1 MTTIIILSIIFLV
14 IDQISKIL
22 IIKLLEPNEVITI
35 IKNFF
40 YIIYTNNTG
49 AAFSIL
55 LGKRIFLI
63 VVAILIIG
71 ILLYYIKKNK
81 VDGKLNII
89 AFSLIIGGSLGNL
102 IDRIVRGYVVDF
114 ISIKLGSYNFP
125 IFNIADTL
133 IVVGVFLRTLG
144 RAMAVPRL
152 AAEAA
157 AVAEAPG
164 GVRTATP
171 AANRK
176 TRKTGKRLWTR
187 LKNMWTRWRRS

>member
-1 MTTIIILSIIFLV
+1 MTIIIILSIIFLI
-14 IDQISKIL
+14 IDQITKIL
-22 IIKLLEPNEVITI
+22 VVNSLVPGENIEI
-35 IKNFF
+35 IKNIFS
-40 YIIYTNNTG
+40 IIYTNNTG

-55 LGKRIFLI
+55 LWKRIFLI

-133 IVVGVFLRTLG
+133 IVVGVFLLLIGNT
-144 RAMAVPRL
+144 
-152 AAEAA
+152 
-157 AVAEAPG
+157 G
-164 GVRTATP
+164 GNKND
-171 AANRK
+171 NRWK
-176 TRKTGKRLWTR
+176 QCRY
-187 LKNMWTRWRRS
+187 

>member
-49 AAFSIL
+49 PAFSIL

-133 IVVGVFLRTLG
+133 IVVGVFLLLIGNT
-144 RAMAVPRL
+144 
-152 AAEAA
+152 
-157 AVAEAPG
+157 G
-164 GVRTATP
+164 GNKND
-171 AANRK
+171 NR
-176 TRKTGKRLWTR
+176 
-187 LKNMWTRWRRS
+187 

>member
-1 MTTIIILSIIFLV
+1 MTTITILSIIFLV

-35 IKNFF
+35 IKNLF

-133 IVVGVFLRTLG
+133 IVVGVFLLLIENT
-144 RAMAVPRL
+144 
-152 AAEAA
+152 
-157 AVAEAPG
+157 G
-164 GVRTATP
+164 GNKND
-171 AANRK
+171 NR
-176 TRKTGKRLWTR
+176 
-187 LKNMWTRWRRS
+187 

>member
-1 MTTIIILSIIFLV
+1 MTLIIILSIIFLI

-22 IIKLLEPNEVITI
+22 VVKLLIPNDAITI

-63 VVAILIIG
+63 IVAIAIIV

-81 VDGKLNII
+81 IEGKLNTL

-102 IDRIVRGYVVDF
+102 IDRIIRGYVIDF
-114 ISIKLGSYNFP
+114 ISIKIGTYNFP
-125 IFNIADTL
+125 IFNIADSF
-133 IVVGVFLRTLG
+133 IVVGVFLL
-144 RAMAVPRL
+144 L
-152 AAEAA
+152 LKEI
-157 AVAEAPG
+157 G
-164 GVRTATP
+164 GKKND
-171 AANRK
+171 NR
-176 TRKTGKRLWTR
+176 
-187 LKNMWTRWRRS
+187 

>member
-1 MTTIIILSIIFLV
+1 MTIIILSIIFLI
-14 IDQISKIL
+14 IDQITKIL
-22 IIKLLEPNEVITI
+22 VVNSLVPGENIEI
-35 IKNFF
+35 IKNIFS
-40 YIIYTNNTG
+40 IIYTNNTG

-125 IFNIADTL
+125 IFNVADTL
-133 IVVGVFLRTLG
+133 IVVGVFLLLIGNT
-144 RAMAVPRL
+144 
-152 AAEAA
+152 
-157 AVAEAPG
+157 G
-164 GVRTATP
+164 GNKND
-171 AANRK
+171 NR
-176 TRKTGKRLWTR
+176 
-187 LKNMWTRWRRS
+187 